1 MFCTMTGNC
10 SHWSKPWEVKSQ
22 NGFGCHTNTK
32 IKRQIWQRT
41 VTYHKIFKSNCCFE
55 NVTVIWMRL
64 LQEKKKKKKRE
75 SVNIILQ
82 FMKILKA
89 IHDLS
94 SLPLPPHVAQ
104 VPAGGWDTCRASWRV
119 CSGWWSGSEY
129 QEHWH
134 PDSPWTCPTPHWK
147 TVFLFIYLNLIY
159 LPFLENYDQHICGI
173 NVENS
178 LPLYLNIW
186 TIY

>member
-1 MFCTMTGNC
+1 MFCTMTGND
-10 SHWSKPWEVKSQ
+10 SHWSKLREAKSQ

-41 VTYHKIFKSNCCFE
+41 ATYHKIFKSNCCFE

-64 LQEKKKKKKRE
+64 LQEKKERICKYHIT
-75 SVNIILQ
+75 VLI
-82 FMKILKA
+82 A

-119 CSGWWSGSEY
+119 CSGWWLGSEY

-134 PDSPWTCPTPHWK
+134 PDSPWTCPTPHYSWK
-147 TVFLFIYLNLIY
+147 NIFLLFFIWIW
-159 LPFLENYDQHICGI
+159 FICI
-173 NVENS
+173 F
-178 LPLYLNIW
+178 
-186 TIY
+186 